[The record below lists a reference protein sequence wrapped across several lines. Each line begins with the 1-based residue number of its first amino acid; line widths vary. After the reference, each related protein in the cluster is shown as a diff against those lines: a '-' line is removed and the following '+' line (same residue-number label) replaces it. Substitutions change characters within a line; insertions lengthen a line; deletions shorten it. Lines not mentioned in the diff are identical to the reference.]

1 MCTVELFQLILNGS
15 VMRFSLLPL
24 GDYSTEL
31 RISEMGSV
39 NIPSV
44 NLIKLLSIPALSPPC
59 NFPLFSQHLPLK
71 LCAWVAANLAGD
83 GEQSLLWLPVWDAL
97 LGWSWGGREGWRQ
110 AGLGDARRTCT
121 EGLAQPAAPTQ
132 GWAGVLH
139 GSAPRWAL
147 QQLAWLSAC
156 STYSSKAAKQPILR

>member
-97 LGWSWGGREGWRQ
+97 LGWSWVTKGGMK
-110 AGLGDARRTCT
+110 AGRAWGCQEDMHR
-121 EGLAQPAAPTQ
+121 G
-132 GWAGVLH
+132 AG
-139 GSAPRWAL
+139 
-147 QQLAWLSAC
+147 SAC
-156 STYSSKAAKQPILR
+156 STHTGMGRGSAWLTTTLSTPAACLTVCL